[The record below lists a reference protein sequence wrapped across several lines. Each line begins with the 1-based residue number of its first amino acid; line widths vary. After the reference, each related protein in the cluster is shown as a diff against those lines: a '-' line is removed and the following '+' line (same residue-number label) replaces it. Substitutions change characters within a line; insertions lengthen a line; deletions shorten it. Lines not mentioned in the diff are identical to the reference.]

1 MNPVSRRRL
10 ERRTALA
17 VFCLLVL
24 FSLLLNVAPWILPGG
39 GAGGP

>member
-24 FSLLLNVAPWILPGG
+24 FSLLLNAVPWMVPGG
-39 GAGGP
+39 GAGVP